1 MKIGILTYH
10 RACNYGAYL
19 QACALCNRLNQE
31 NFIEAEIID
40 FRMRIEA
47 RKYDV
52 SQYSLKLRI
61 FNMIKGSYAFKK
73 TQYSAFQRALEDKCM
88 KRSTEYCE
96 SDSLEKFQEFVKGKY
111 DVIIAGSDEI
121 WKVNAM
127 RGFPNP
133 YWLIGDLGCKK
144 VSYAASARVD
154 FEKCLSKENYEV
166 LERAVNDFYYV
177 GVRDQKTYTEVDR
190 ALKEH
195 SKIHMCCDPSF
206 LYDFN
211 LPNISVDDICH
222 KKLDKN
228 KKTILVMTELTGDTI
243 AEDIYAQ
250 TKGQYNLISVF
261 NKHKGYINLAD
272 ITPLEWLKLIKDV
285 DLVISSFFHAI
296 CFSIV
301 LNTPFIACGTSGK
314 SSKLSELLA

>member
-1 MKIGILTYH
+1 M
-10 RACNYGAYL
+10 
-19 QACALCNRLNQE
+19 
-31 NFIEAEIID
+31 
-40 FRMRIEA
+40 
-47 RKYDV
+47 
-52 SQYSLKLRI
+52 
-61 FNMIKGSYAFKK
+61 
-73 TQYSAFQRALEDKCM
+73 
-88 KRSTEYCE
+88 
-96 SDSLEKFQEFVKGKY
+96 
-111 DVIIAGSDEI
+111 
-121 WKVNAM
+121 
-127 RGFPNP
+127 
-133 YWLIGDLGCKK
+133 
-144 VSYAASARVD
+144 D

-314 SSKLSELLA
+314 SSKLSELLAEDNLKSHYLEETDYSNANWNKLIALHMTGIDFSEYVHKCRNGFLPFINMLRDLNIN